1 MISSRH
7 GKTWR
12 LGAAAAAMSIAIVS
26 LAGCTGKSASDSG
39 QSHEFSGASAEITRG
54 DLVGET
60 TVQGTL
66 HYADSYTQR
75 SSFDG
80 VITSLPTPG
89 STIKQG
95 EKIYTVG
102 GESSYLLHGSI
113 PAWRTFELGMSN
125 GEDVHQL
132 EEALSQLGYFDGQAD
147 NHFDWRTQSAITR
160 WQKASG
166 LSQDGTLS
174 LGRVLFAPEDL
185 RVGGLK
191 ARVGDTA
198 SQGSDL
204 FAASS
209 SRQIISANL
218 KLSDQALGVVGTK
231 VTIRLPGAQTTKGT
245 IASVEPPKEKVGA
258 EGSGDS
264 QAAPKDRIIPITVTP
279 DDSAATEKLQEASV
293 SLGITSQT
301 KTNVLSVPLGA
312 LVAITPDQFGVEV
325 IGDDGKV
332 TRVPVTTGLF
342 AGDRVE
348 IASDDLHE
356 GQHVVV
362 PNR

>member
-1 MISSRH
+1 MTTRESSTYRRIGALAVSMGMI
-7 GKTWR
+7 
-12 LGAAAAAMSIAIVS
+12 VCS
-26 LAGCTGKSASDSG
+26 LAACSSKSSESNDA
-39 QSHEFSGASAEITRG
+39 QEFSGASAEITRG

-66 HYADSYTQR
+66 HYADSYTQK

-80 VITSLPTPG
+80 VITALPTPG
-89 STIKQG
+89 STLKQG

-102 GESSYLLHGSI
+102 GESSYLLHGST
-113 PAWRTFELGMSN
+113 PAWRSFEAGMSN
-125 GEDVHQL
+125 GEDIHQL

-147 NHFDWRTQSAITR
+147 TRFDWRTQAAINK
-160 WQKASG
+160 WQKEVG
-166 LSQDGTLS
+166 LSQDGMLP

-185 RVGGLK
+185 RIGSLK
-191 ARVGDTA
+191 ARVGDA
-198 SQGSDL
+198 VSQGGDL
-204 FAASS
+204 FSASS

-218 KLSDQALGVVGTK
+218 KLSDQSLGVVGTK

-245 IASVEPPKEKVGA
+245 ISSVEPPKEKAGA
-258 EGSGDS
+258 EGSSDS
-264 QAAPKDRIIPITVTP
+264 QATKDRIIPITVTP
-279 DDSAATEKLQEASV
+279 DDAAATEKLQEASV

-312 LVAITPDQFGVEV
+312 LVAITPDQFGVELV
-325 IGDDGKV
+325 GEDGKV
-332 TRVPVTTGLF
+332 TRVPVQTGLF

-348 IASDDLHE
+348 ISSDDLHE
-356 GQHVVV
+356 GQLVAV